1 MKKIRFVD
9 GTETEIYDISDS
21 GKVLSIQIL
30 NGDSNEMETKFSD
43 KENLATIKYFVGT
56 DLIKG
61 YARYTNLTHYIKE
74 KSKVISIDYETPD
87 SESDSGFAEK
97 KADVLTMYIAREE
110 NASLDALAAKV
121 TKNTSDIAEVKEAMT
136 AIDKAMT
143 GGE

>member
-21 GKVLSIQIL
+21 GKILSIQIL

-61 YARYTNLTHYIKE
+61 YARYTNLTHCIKE
-74 KSKVISIDYETPD
+74 KNKVISIDYETPD
-87 SESDSGFAEK
+87 GETDSGFAEE

-136 AIDKAMT
+136 TIDKAMT

>member
-43 KENLATIKYFVGT
+43 KENLSTIKYFVGT

-74 KSKVISIDYETPD
+74 KNKVISIDYETPD
-87 SESDSGFAEK
+87 SETDSGFAEE

-136 AIDKAMT
+136 AIDKAMK